1 MPLLF
6 DVATEKLSSFAPMPI
21 ESWQSQRLFHGR
33 GRCYPEY
40 EQVCVD
46 LFTPILLL
54 TIFKPLDESFEAI
67 LLNDLKRIAQQ
78 YSLAAVQV
86 QRRYLAGTPSTTLLG
101 QLPESLFALR
111 DGLRFNIS
119 VDRRQNIGFFL
130 DIERGR
136 QWLAQRAND
145 KNVLNLFS
153 YTCAFSVVAQAAG
166 AALVVNV
173 DMSKSAL
180 AQGRSNHRLNNQAT
194 DNIKFLSENIL
205 KSWSRVCRPGPYDI
219 AIIDPPSYQ
228 PGSFVAEKD
237 YAKLLRRI
245 PQFMRPGGELLL
257 CLNSP
262 EKDETFIQV
271 LIEEHCP
278 ECTFVERLTELADFP
293 DEDINHG
300 LKLLVYRYA

>member
-1 MPLLF
+1 MSILL
-6 DVATEKLSSFAPMPI
+6 DVVIEKLNKLTNTDI

-46 LFTPILLL
+46 LFAPILLL
-54 TIFKPLDESFEAI
+54 TIFKPLNESFEAI
-67 LLNDLKRIAQQ
+67 LLKDLKHIAQK

-86 QRRYLAGTPSTTLLG
+86 QRRYLAGSPCTTLIG
-101 QLPESLFALR
+101 QLPGSVFALR

-119 VDRRQNIGFFL
+119 LNDRQNIGFFL
-130 DIERGR
+130 DIEQGR
-136 QWLAQRAND
+136 QWLAERAKG

-166 AALVVNV
+166 AAQVVNV

-180 AQGRSNHRLNNQAT
+180 TQGRSNHRLNNQAT

-205 KSWSRVCRPGPYDI
+205 KAWSRVSRPGPYDI
-219 AIIDPPSYQ
+219 AVIDPPSYQ
-228 PGSFVAEKD
+228 PGSFVVDKD

-262 EKDETFIQV
+262 EKDEGFIQA
-271 LIEEHCP
+271 LIEECCP
-278 ECTFVERLTELADFP
+278 ECQFVERLAELADFP

>member
-1 MPLLF
+1 MSILLG
-6 DVATEKLSSFAPMPI
+6 VIREKLNTLTGTPI
-21 ESWQSQRLFHGR
+21 EAWSSQRLFHGR

-46 LFTPILLL
+46 LFAPILLV
-54 TIFKPLDESFEAI
+54 TIFKPLNESFEAD
-67 LLNDLKRIAQQ
+67 LLNDLKLAAQE
-78 YSLAAVQV
+78 YSLVAVQL
-86 QRRYLAGTPSTTLLG
+86 QRRYLAGSPSTTLVG
-101 QLPESLFALR
+101 QLPDSLFAQR
-111 DGLRFNIS
+111 QGLRFNINLAS
-119 VDRRQNIGFFL
+119 RQNVGFFL
-130 DIERGR
+130 DIEQGR
-136 QWLAQRAND
+136 QWLAQRVNG

-166 AALVVNV
+166 AAQVVNV

-180 AQGRSNHRLNNQAT
+180 TQGRNNHRLNNQAT

-205 KSWSRVCRPGPYDI
+205 KAWSRVCRPGPYDI

-262 EKDETFIQV
+262 EKDETFIQA

-278 ECTFVERLTELADFP
+278 ECKFVERLAEFADFP